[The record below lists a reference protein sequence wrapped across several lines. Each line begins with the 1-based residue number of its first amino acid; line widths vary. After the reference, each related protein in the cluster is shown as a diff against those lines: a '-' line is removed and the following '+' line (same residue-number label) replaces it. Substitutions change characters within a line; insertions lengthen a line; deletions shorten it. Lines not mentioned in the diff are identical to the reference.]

1 MLSSSLSHFH
11 CQQTGVHDVKMASQG
26 ISYLSTCFKNSCL
39 PAISGIVVDEGTLLS
54 YTYNRRRK
62 ELFAMAIERTAH
74 PYIIRD
80 SSIYEGEPI
89 IEGTKTGVR
98 HVILLFQSGK
108 DPEEIASI
116 HRLSLAQVYDALS
129 FYYDNDTEI
138 EHNIRNES

>member
-1 MLSSSLSHFH
+1 
-11 CQQTGVHDVKMASQG
+11 
-26 ISYLSTCFKNSCL
+26 
-39 PAISGIVVDEGTLLS
+39 
-54 YTYNRRRK
+54 
-62 ELFAMAIERTAH
+62 MAIERTTH

-80 SSIYEGEPI
+80 SAIYGGEPI

-129 FYYDNDTEI
+129 YYYDNEAEI
-138 EHNIRNES
+138 ESYIHS